1 MIFHQQLK
9 GVAFPASVSK
19 QNSDMNKKIVSGS
32 PQTRAF
38 PLLVAKQREVKRLW
52 SSQRMGS
59 IIPSTK
65 IIQSSTKLFN
75 IFDIHF

>member
-1 MIFHQQLK
+1 MIFHRQLK
-9 GVAFPASVSK
+9 GVAFPACVSK
-19 QNSDMNKKIVSGS
+19 QNSDMDKKIVSGS

-38 PLLVAKQREVKRLW
+38 PLLVAKEREVKRLW

-65 IIQSSTKLFN
+65 KIQSSTKILT
-75 IFDIHF
+75 IFDVHF